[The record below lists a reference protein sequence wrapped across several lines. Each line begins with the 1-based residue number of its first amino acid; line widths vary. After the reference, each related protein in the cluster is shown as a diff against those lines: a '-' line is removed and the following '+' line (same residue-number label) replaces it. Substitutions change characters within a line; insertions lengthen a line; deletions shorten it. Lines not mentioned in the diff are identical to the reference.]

1 MAFNLTRRKFLQ
13 TASLAAASVP
23 LSKVVSANTGVTKA
37 PLDAKG
43 TAGDKTVVGG
53 ICEMCFWRCQLVG
66 KVRDGRLMKLEGN
79 PKSIDNGTAICARG
93 NAGVQLLYDVDRLK
107 YPMKNV
113 GKRGAPKWKK
123 ISWKEALDECGAKLK
138 KTVDEYGPQGICVF
152 PHGASAKY
160 PMHYFERTVGTHNVS
175 EASFFQCRGIRDTA
189 YVATIGKAPGEKVDM
204 PNTKVMFFIGDH
216 LGENI
221 HVSHIKQYI
230 QGLQNGAKLI
240 VSDPRFSAS
249 AAKADIWVQIKPG
262 TDTAY
267 ILAIMNYL
275 VKNNKYDKAF
285 VEDYTEGFEEFAE
298 AIQEWTL
305 EKAAKECDI
314 PAAQIKEVAE
324 MLAANAPH
332 VAIHPG
338 RHVSW
343 HGNDF
348 QRQRALACLTGLL
361 GAYYVKGGWVPPKGP
376 KVKGVSWAKK
386 EHGHEF
392 NLNVQCS
399 CDDEPCSFNEHH
411 KHDLNVNHVQHKIY
425 PFKPP
430 GTPTELIR
438 DCAISGKPYP
448 IKSCVVWG
456 QNPMQ
461 TIPGQQKMKDLFK
474 AMDFVMCVDVMP
486 TDVTAWAD
494 ILLPESSYLER
505 HDFIKKG
512 TQWDL
517 SKEHKQY
524 ISARMPLVAPMF
536 ERKDQIYITNE
547 IAKRMGNE
555 SKIPVQTIEE
565 MVDKSLASANLSLAK
580 LKEEDGIHIQPGKDP
595 YGVPEDF
602 TVMLFNED
610 LEEAGHPG
618 APTYKPVPDNPK
630 GFARL
635 IYGRAPVHTFNR
647 SQNNV
652 WLHNAMP
659 DNPVWVNDEVAA
671 KLGLIDGDTVGFV
684 NSEGVKST
692 TTTTVKVTA
701 GIRKDCVYMYHGFGS
716 ANPALSIGHG
726 AGVDDQSLITKLAID
741 PETGCS
747 GMRNNFV
754 KLIKDGKVLDIPA

>member
-23 LSKVVSANTGVTKA
+23 LSKVVSASTGVSKSA
-37 PLDAKG
+37 LDAKG

-79 PKSIDNGTAICARG
+79 PKSIDNGTAVCARG
-93 NAGVQLLYDVDRLK
+93 NAGVKLLYDVDRLK

-113 GKRGAPKWKK
+113 GKRGEPKWKR
-123 ISWKEALDECGAKLK
+123 ISWKEALDECGSRLK
-138 KTVDEYGPQGICVF
+138 STVDQYGAHAICVF

-160 PMHYFERTVGTHNVS
+160 PMHYFERAVGTHNVS
-175 EASFFQCRGIRDTA
+175 ESSFFQCRGIRDTA
-189 YVATIGKAPGEKVDM
+189 YVATINKAPGEKIDM
-204 PNTKVMFFIGDH
+204 PNTKVLFFIGDH
-216 LGENI
+216 LGENVHI
-221 HVSHIKQYI
+221 SHIKQYI

-240 VSDPRFSAS
+240 VADPRFSAS

-275 VKNNKYDKAF
+275 VQNNKYDKEF
-285 VEDYTEGFEEFAE
+285 VEDYTDGFEEFAK
-298 AIQEWTL
+298 AIKEWTL

-314 PAAQIKEVAE
+314 PAKQIKEVAE
-324 MLAANAPH
+324 MLAANAPN

-338 RHVSW
+338 RYVSW

-348 QRQRALACLTGLL
+348 QRQRALACLTGIL
-361 GAYYVKGGWVPPKGP
+361 GAYYVKGGWVPAKGP
-376 KVKGVSWAKK
+376 KVKGVSWAK
-386 EHGHEF
+386 EDHGH
-392 NLNVQCS
+392 
-399 CDDEPCSFNEHH
+399 
-411 KHDLNVNHVQHKIY
+411 KYDLNYDHQEDENIY
-425 PFKPP
+425 PYSPP

-461 TIPGQQKMKDLFK
+461 TIPNQQKTKDLFN

-494 ILLPESSYLER
+494 ILLPEVSYLER
-505 HDFIKKG
+505 YDYIKKG

-517 SKEHKQY
+517 SQEHQQY
-524 ISARMPLVAPMF
+524 IAARMPLVDPMF
-536 ERKDQIYITNE
+536 ERKDQVYICNE
-547 IAKRMGNE
+547 LAKRMGHGD
-555 SKIPVQTIEE
+555 KIPVKTIEE
-565 MVDKSLASANLSLAK
+565 MVDKSLASVDLSIEQLRA
-580 LKEEDGIHIQPGKDP
+580 EDGIHIMPGKDP

-602 TVMLFNED
+602 EVLLYNED
-610 LEEAGHPG
+610 IEDAGYPG
-618 APTYKPVPDNPK
+618 APTYVTVPDNPK

-635 IYGRAPVHTFNR
+635 IYGRAPVHSFNR

-671 KLGLIDGDTVGFV
+671 QIGLIDGDTVGFV
-684 NSEGVKST
+684 NSEGVEST

-701 GIRKDCVYMYHGFGS
+701 GIRKDCVYMYHGYGS
-716 ANPALSIGHG
+716 ANPLLTTGVG
-726 AGVDDQSLITKLAID
+726 AGVDETSLITKLAVD
-741 PETGCS
+741 PETGCN

-754 KLIKDGKVLDIPA
+754 KLIKNGKVLDIPA

>member
-1 MAFNLTRRKFLQ
+1 MAYNLTRRKFLQ
-13 TASLAAASVP
+13 TASLAAASLP

-37 PLDAKG
+37 PLQAMG
-43 TAGDKTVVGG
+43 TFEDKTVVGG

-66 KVRDGRLMKLEGN
+66 KVRDGRLTKLEGN

-93 NAGVQLLYDVDRLK
+93 NAGIKLLYDVDRLK
-107 YPMKNV
+107 FPMKNV

-123 ISWKEALDECGAKLK
+123 ISWKEALDECASKLK
-138 KTVDEYGPQGICVF
+138 STVDQYGAQGICVF

-160 PMHYFERTVGTHNVS
+160 PMHYFERAVGTHNVS

-189 YVATIGKAPGEKVDM
+189 YVASINKAPGEKIDM
-204 PNTKVMFFIGDH
+204 ANTKVMFFIGDH

-240 VSDPRFSAS
+240 VADPRFSAA

-267 ILAIMNYL
+267 MLAIMNYL
-275 VKNNKYDKAF
+275 VKNSIYDKAF
-285 VEDYTEGFEEFAE
+285 VKNHTEGFEEFTE
-298 AIQEWTL
+298 AIKGWSL

-314 PAAQIKEVAE
+314 PAAQIQEIAE

-343 HGNDF
+343 YGNDF
-348 QRQRALACLTGLL
+348 QRERALACLTGLL
-361 GAYYVKGGWVPPKGP
+361 GAFYVRGGWVPAIAP
-376 KVKGVSWAKK
+376 KVKSVSWAK
-386 EHGHEF
+386 EDHDNVH
-392 NLNVQCS
+392 NLNV
-399 CDDEPCSFNEHH
+399 
-411 KHDLNVNHVQHKIY
+411 KHDGSKHYTNS
-425 PFKPP
+425 PP

-438 DCAISGKPYP
+438 DTAISGKPYP
-448 IKSCVVWG
+448 IKSCVIWG

-461 TIPGQQKMKDLFK
+461 TIPNQQKTRDFFN

-486 TDVTAWAD
+486 TDITAWAD

-505 HDFIKKG
+505 FDFIKTG

-517 SKEHKQY
+517 SKEHQQF
-524 ISARMPLVAPMF
+524 ISARMPLVDPMF

-547 IAKRMGNE
+547 IAKRMGHE
-555 SKIPVQTIEE
+555 AKIPVKTIEE
-565 MVDKSLASANLSLAK
+565 LVDKSLASVNLSIKK
-580 LKEEDGIHIQPGKDP
+580 LKTFDGIHIQPGEDP
-595 YGVPEDF
+595 FGIPEDF
-602 TVMLFNED
+602 TVMLFNDD
-610 LEEAGHPG
+610 LEDDGHPG
-618 APTYKPVPDNPK
+618 APTYKAVPGNPK
-630 GFARL
+630 GFTRL
-635 IYGRAPVHTFNR
+635 LYGRAPVHTFSR
-647 SQNNV
+647 SQNNI

-659 DNPVWVNDEVAA
+659 DNPVWVNNEVAA
-671 KLGLIDGDTVGFV
+671 KLGLINGDTVSFV
-684 NSEGVKST
+684 NSEGVKSA

-701 GIRKDCVYMYHGFGS
+701 GIRKDCVYMYHGYGS
-716 ANPALSIGHG
+716 ANPLMTIGVG
-726 AGVDDQSLITKLAID
+726 AGVDDQSLITKIAID

>member
-13 TASLAAASVP
+13 TASLAAASIP
-23 LSKVVSANTGVTKA
+23 LSKVVSANAGITKTS
-37 PLDAKG
+37 PDAKG
-43 TAGDKTVVGG
+43 TFGDKTVVGG

-66 KVRDGRLMKLEGN
+66 KIRDGRLMKLEGN

-93 NAGVQLLYDVDRLK
+93 NAGVKLLYGVDRLK
-107 YPMKNV
+107 YPLKNV
-113 GKRGAPKWKK
+113 GKRGAPKWKR
-123 ISWKEALDECGAKLK
+123 ISWKEALDECGSKLK
-138 KTVDEYGPQGICVF
+138 STVDNYGAQGICVF

-160 PMHYFERTVGTHNVS
+160 PMHYFERTVGTHNIS

-189 YVATIGKAPGEKVDM
+189 YVATIGKAPDEKIDM
-204 PNTKVMFFIGDH
+204 PNTRVLFFIGDH
-216 LGENI
+216 LGDNI
-221 HVSHIKQYI
+221 HASHIKQYV
-230 QGLQNGAKLI
+230 QALQNGAKLI
-240 VSDPRFSAS
+240 VADPRFSAS

-267 ILAIMNYL
+267 MLAIMNYL
-275 VKNNKYDKAF
+275 VKNNKYNKVF
-285 VEDYTEGFEEFAE
+285 VEDNTEGFEEFAE
-298 AIQEWTL
+298 AIKEWSL

-324 MLAANAPH
+324 LLAANAPH

-348 QRQRALACLTGLL
+348 QRERALACLTGIL

-376 KVKGVSWAKK
+376 KVTTVSWAR
-386 EHGHEF
+386 EDHGNKY
-392 NLNVQCS
+392 NLNFNNEE
-399 CDDEPCSFNEHH
+399 DE
-411 KHDLNVNHVQHKIY
+411 NVYSNA
-425 PFKPP
+425 PP

-448 IKSCVVWG
+448 IKSCVIWG

-461 TIPGQQKMKDLFK
+461 TIPNQEKMKDFFR

-505 HDFIKKG
+505 YGYIKKG

-517 SKEHKQY
+517 SQKHQQY
-524 ISARMPLVAPMF
+524 ISARMPLVPAMF
-536 ERKDQIYITNE
+536 ERKDQVYITNE
-547 IAKRMGNE
+547 LAKRMGHAE
-555 SKIPVQTIEE
+555 KIPAKAMED
-565 MVDKSLASANLSLAK
+565 MVDRSLASVNLSIEK
-580 LKEEDGIHIQPGKDP
+580 LKAENGIHIQPGEDP
-595 YGVPEDF
+595 YGIPEDF
-602 TVMLFNED
+602 SVILYNED
-610 LEEAGHPG
+610 LEDAGHPP
-618 APTYKPVPDNPK
+618 APTYKPVPGNPK

-635 IYGRAPVHTFNR
+635 LYGRSPVHTFNR

-652 WLHNAMP
+652 WLNNAMP
-659 DNPVWVNDEVAA
+659 DNPVWVNDEIAA
-671 KLGLIDGDTVGFV
+671 KLGILDGDTVGFV
-684 NSEGVKST
+684 NSEGVKSRT
-692 TTTTVKVTA
+692 TTIVKVTP

-716 ANPALSIGHG
+716 ANPLMTTGVG
-726 AGVDDQSLITKLAID
+726 AGVDDQSLITKLAVD
-741 PETGCS
+741 PETGCNV
-747 GMRNNFV
+747 MRNNFV